1 MLGLVIECSFGSPE
15 LAGDG
20 IADDGMRC
28 TRRYDGDR
36 RWGDG
41 CLSLQRAAEHRA
53 GHIRRAASRIKS
65 PPDGGL
71 FGFRPDQVGMD
82 DGGLA
87 VTTLSFSRLART
99 GFS

>member
-1 MLGLVIECSFGSPE
+1 MPAAFNARLNIE
-15 LAGDG
+15 
-20 IADDGMRC
+20 RV
-28 TRRYDGDR
+28 
-36 RWGDG
+36 
-41 CLSLQRAAEHRA
+41 
-53 GHIRRAASRIKS
+53 HIRRVASRIKS

-71 FGFRPDQVGMD
+71 FGFRPDQVGME